1 MDVSTDQELP
11 SEDQDMEVRAVS
23 GERLTF
29 FGHAVVAIPLTLLA
43 LELPV
48 PEGSTN
54 SELWHPATSH
64 RASYLAFMISFVVIV
79 AHRRSHHRVFRYV
92 TATNSR
98 LTAFTMHCQL
108 MLVVTPFVTDVTGDH
123 GAFQARFIF
132 YAVVQF
138 LACLLFILM
147 VREVRR
153 DRLQRVGTPP
163 ELFAR
168 VIRRIGLVAL
178 GFPVSILVAH
188 VTNWA
193 YICWIVVPVFDSV
206 VDARRNRSG
215 QQGLED
221 WTEGPSTP

>member
-11 SEDQDMEVRAVS
+11 SEDRDMEARAVS

-29 FGHAVVAIPLTLLA
+29 FGDAVVAIALTLLA

-54 SELWHPATSH
+54 SEVWHSATSH
-64 RASYLAFMISFVVIV
+64 RESYLAFMISFVVIA
-79 AHRRSHHRVFRYV
+79 AHWRSHHRVFRYV
-92 TATNSR
+92 TATNTR
-98 LTAFTMHCQL
+98 LTSLTMYWL
-108 MLVVTPFVTDVTGDH
+108 LTLVITPFATDVIGGH

-147 VREVRR
+147 VREVPR
-153 DRLQRVGTPP
+153 DSLQRPGTPP

-168 VIRRIGLVAL
+168 AIRRLGMVAL
-178 GFPVSILVAH
+178 GFLISIPVSLFTH
-188 VTNWA
+188 WA
-193 YICWIVVPVFDSV
+193 YLCWIVVPVADSV
-206 VDARRNRSG
+206 ADARRGRTG
-215 QQGLED
+215 QQRSED
-221 WTEGPSTP
+221 

>member
-1 MDVSTDQELP
+1 
-11 SEDQDMEVRAVS
+11 MEVRAVS

-29 FGHAVVAIPLTLLA
+29 FGDAVVAIALTLLA

-54 SELWHPATSH
+54 SELWHSATSH
-64 RASYLAFMISFVVIV
+64 RESYLAFMISFVVIA
-79 AHRRSHHRVFRYV
+79 AHWRSHHRVFRYV

-98 LTAFTMHCQL
+98 LTAFTMYWLL
-108 MLVVTPFVTDVTGDH
+108 MLVVTPFATDVIGGP

-153 DRLQRVGTPP
+153 DGLQRVGTPP
-163 ELFAR
+163 ELFTR
-168 VIRRIGLVAL
+168 SIRGIGMVAL
-178 GFPVSILVAH
+178 GFLVSIPVSL

-193 YICWIVVPVFDSV
+193 YVCWIVVPVFDAV
-206 VDARRNRSG
+206 VDARRSRSG
-215 QQGLED
+215 QRGLED
-221 WTEGPSTP
+221 RAEGPSTS